1 MIRHD
6 IQCYKCDY
14 TEEVIMEYGSP
25 PPCSECGGETRVIFT
40 KPQGKDWFKP
50 GYWPDLFYADE
61 PQVEIESKSHL
72 KQLCDERGAYAR
84 CLLEEVSDKR
94 FKQEIT
100 PTRRPAVIKQQRLKK
115 IENDVVE
122 TAKRLRIFD

>member
-1 MIRHD
+1 
-6 IQCYKCDY
+6 
-14 TEEVIMEYGSP
+14 MEYGSP

-50 GYWPDLFYADE
+50 GVWEHLHYADE
-61 PQVEIESKSHL
+61 KPIEIETKGQL
-72 KQLCDERGAYAR
+72 KKMCEERGVYAR

-100 PTRRPAVIKQQRLKK
+100 PTRRPAVERIKHLRKL
-115 IENDVVE
+115 ESDVVE
-122 TAKRLRIFD
+122 QARKLRIFD